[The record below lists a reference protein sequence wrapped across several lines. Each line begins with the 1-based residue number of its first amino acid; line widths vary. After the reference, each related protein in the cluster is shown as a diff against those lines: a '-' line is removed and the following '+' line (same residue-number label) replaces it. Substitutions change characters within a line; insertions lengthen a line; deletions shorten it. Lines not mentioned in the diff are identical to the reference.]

1 MSSWNTPDYQ
11 GIKDR
16 FLSPDGVKEMNCHY
30 TMAVILGMLL
40 KVSEPTDLDAMRT
53 ELARLTSLEFDNHNL
68 LASIDH
74 LPLMYGQD
82 GNATKFRPL
91 ANGGFQIDWQGGLP
105 GGDWDTKTF
114 PNTASYGPY
123 VINGADITSS
133 QVLVFVNGNKLNTFH
148 YTVTNDGVD
157 TFVQISPSYPLPT
170 ESCIEILYRRN
181 VAQDPDVK
189 VKVSGNDTVN
199 GFLYNKI
206 QTSGFLKPVT
216 ILNPSASEILEIGT
230 AFNIPTPTGADIG
243 KVLSVTSAG
252 NTVWSGSLGT
262 VITLKDNQTTQNE
275 QAVHNGE
282 NVIFASGVLD
292 ILLSEPSAGDNTV
305 TYGFKDSA
313 EMLYIKDSNDD
324 EIALLHGTATKFYSS
339 DTTLDIVVD
348 DTNKAINFRILS
360 LLASL

>member
-114 PNTASYGPY
+114 PNTASY
-123 VINGADITSS
+123 
-133 QVLVFVNGNKLNTFH
+133 
-148 YTVTNDGVD
+148 
-157 TFVQISPSYPLPT
+157 
-170 ESCIEILYRRN
+170 
-181 VAQDPDVK
+181 
-189 VKVSGNDTVN
+189 
-199 GFLYNKI
+199 
-206 QTSGFLKPVT
+206 
-216 ILNPSASEILEIGT
+216 
-230 AFNIPTPTGADIG
+230 
-243 KVLSVTSAG
+243 
-252 NTVWSGSLGT
+252 
-262 VITLKDNQTTQNE
+262 
-275 QAVHNGE
+275 
-282 NVIFASGVLD
+282 
-292 ILLSEPSAGDNTV
+292 
-305 TYGFKDSA
+305 
-313 EMLYIKDSNDD
+313 
-324 EIALLHGTATKFYSS
+324 
-339 DTTLDIVVD
+339 
-348 DTNKAINFRILS
+348 
-360 LLASL
+360 